1 MKWAKGLCLVVLADF
16 AYEFLGGF
24 EGVFARDPVGR
35 ADFLRMGGRVDVGFE
50 LAEQFLGAAG
60 HIVIGDLAGNQDTL
74 RVDDKGSAQSQT
86 GFLIIHAE
94 EFGEFAGG
102 ISGHREGDVGQQF
115 FGLLPGQLDKF
126 SVGGNGDD
134 FRALFA
140 ESRVVGSHIG
150 QFRGADKGE
159 RCREENQYGP
169 FAGFPQFFQ
178 GDSAER
184 GIFGRPGLCLKIGH
198 GVAQLYDDVIAVA
211 AITAVTAAIAAAVI
225 TTAAFVTAGAF
236 FAVLASAVAIRTAS
250 AATAALF
257 ITGAFFTFVA
267 AAGAIGT
274 AFAGFLCF
282 L

>member
-1 MKWAKGLCLVVLADF
+1 MLADF

-24 EGVFARDPVGR
+24 EGVLARDPVGR
-35 ADFLRMGGRVDVGFE
+35 ADFLRMRGRVDVGFE

-74 RVDDKGSAQSQT
+74 RVDDKGSAQGQT

-94 EFGEFAGG
+94 ELGEFAGG

-115 FGLLPGQLDKF
+115 FGLLPGQLYEF
-126 SVGGNGDD
+126 GVGGNGDD
-134 FRALFA
+134 FRAQSA
-140 ESRVVGSHIG
+140 ESRIVGGYVG
-150 QFRGADKGE
+150 QFRGADKRE
-159 RCREENQYGP
+159 RRREEDQYGP
-169 FAGFPQFFQ
+169 FAGFFQFLK
-178 GDSAER
+178 GDIAER
-184 GIFGRPGLCLKIGH
+184 SIFGRPGLYLEIGH
-198 GVAQLYDDVIAVA
+198 SVAQFHNDVIAVA
-211 AITAVTAAIAAAVI
+211 AVTAIAAVTAAFIAA
-225 TTAAFVTAGAF
+225 GAL

-257 ITGAFFTFVA
+257 ITGAFFAFVA

-274 AFAGFLCF
+274 AFTGFLCF